1 MADDFLNFKHV
12 LSLGEIE
19 SVLDKEIGWCNEN
32 PLPESVDPDFR
43 TGFIAGLAQAKYL
56 ISEASKVIESD
67 TDQQKVYTQTV
78 LRGYREGWTPEQFL
92 ARQISKLAE
101 ELAEVVYCVRG
112 LDTNLALA
120 ILHAGSIARTQ
131 FDDKEYWQDNIEI
144 KDGIESEIADC
155 QVVVF
160 NMAESLTEITGQMFD
175 VSEAA
180 VEKSSADKERGVR
193 KS

>member
-1 MADDFLNFKHV
+1 MPNSK
-12 LSLGEIE
+12 
-19 SVLDKEIGWCNEN
+19 
-32 PLPESVDPDFR
+32 
-43 TGFIAGLAQAKYL
+43 T
-56 ISEASKVIESD
+56 SKVAESD

-112 LDTNLALA
+112 LDTNLVLA
-120 ILHAGSIARTQ
+120 ILHAGAIAREQ
-131 FDDKEYWQDNIEI
+131 FDNRNFWSDNIEI
-144 KDGIESEIADC
+144 RPEVQSEIADL

-160 NMAESLTEITGQMFD
+160 NLAESLAEITGKAFN

-180 VEKSSADKERGVR
+180 VEKSSADKKRGVR
-193 KS
+193 KSQGDK